1 MIKGDVM
8 FFASAITNGEIVDGI
23 KDLGDKFEVSQKM
36 GTVNLTQSLAGID
49 GNTLIVKNK
58 VESSHL

>member
-23 KDLGDKFEVSQKM
+23 KDLGDSFEAETFVLHKSSQTNK
-36 GTVNLTQSLAGID
+36 I
-49 GNTLIVKNK
+49 IKNIIK
-58 VESSHL
+58 K